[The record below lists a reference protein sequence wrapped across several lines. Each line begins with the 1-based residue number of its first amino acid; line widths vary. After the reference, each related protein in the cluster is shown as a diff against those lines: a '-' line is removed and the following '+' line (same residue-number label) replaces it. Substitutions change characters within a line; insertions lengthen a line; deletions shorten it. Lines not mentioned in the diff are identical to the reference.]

1 MPHRIMPGDSVA
13 MRYRSLVDEGS
24 LTADAAQE
32 GIAAK
37 LDLLNDRIGAMRLAS
52 KGSSLGW
59 LFAKRAPKP
68 DNVKGLYI
76 YGSVGRGKSM
86 LMDFFFRAC
95 PAKRKRRA
103 HFHDFM
109 ADVHDRIGA
118 HRTALREGR
127 VKGDDPIAPVAAQ
140 IADEAR
146 VLCFDEFTV
155 TDIADAMI
163 LSRLFSALFRHGVV
177 LVATSNVIP
186 DNLYRDGLN
195 RSLFLPFVDTLKQH
209 VDIMNLDAMQDYRQ
223 GRARDNPLYVSPL
236 GPVADDLIE
245 TQWRLALAGEPS
257 RPDSIDVKGRSIPVP
272 AAGPKAAR
280 FSFAQLCMQPLGARD
295 YLAIARRY
303 PTVFIENVPLLGE
316 GQRNEAKRFINLI
329 DTLYDNHNKL
339 VMSAAGEPGELYQGR
354 VGTEVFEFE
363 RTASRL
369 VEMRS
374 DDWLEGTLAG

>member
-127 VKGDDPIAPVAAQ
+127 VKGDDPIVPVAAQ

-257 RPDSIDVKGRSIPVP
+257 RPDSIDVKGRSIRVP